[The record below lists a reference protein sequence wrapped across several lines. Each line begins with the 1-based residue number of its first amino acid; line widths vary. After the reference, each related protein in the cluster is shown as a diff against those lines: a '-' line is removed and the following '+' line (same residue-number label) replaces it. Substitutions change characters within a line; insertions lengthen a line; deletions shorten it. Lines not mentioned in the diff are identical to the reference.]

1 MTNTYTR
8 AHVGGPQP
16 IPASPKSIPAE
27 NPNIHRQQASDDK
40 NADTSITIPQSR
52 KEKRQQRKQKSSPSP
67 SPRTET
73 AKPTV
78 IKPSIN
84 SDYDSDSDTPTT
96 KPKKSKKK
104 KPSTPPLSSLPQSLD
119 LQMPPGTQ
127 TFYPLLVCSLGN
139 PGAIYANTLH
149 SAGHTVLSVIQA
161 RGLYAPFSK
170 GLSGL
175 VSRPDTTRFNLSLT
189 GGYTKSA
196 GDGLVEGEDDFVLW
210 QSTTLMNISGPSVR
224 KAWTSFSA
232 AAISRNQTPRL
243 VIVHDEL
250 EAALGKVSVKDGG
263 ASPRG
268 HNGLKSCQASLGG
281 VKWWRVG
288 VGIGRPESREPSVVS
303 KYVLSKMGR
312 REQAAVESSAYG
324 VLEALREIQEGK
336 K

>member
-16 IPASPKSIPAE
+16 IPASPNSIPSENLDIYQQQISDEGNAE
-27 NPNIHRQQASDDK
+27 
-40 NADTSITIPQSR
+40 TSITIPQSR

-67 SPRTET
+67 PSAET
-73 AKPTV
+73 ANPTI
-78 IKPSIN
+78 IKPSTD
-84 SDYDSDSDTPTT
+84 SDYNSDSDTPTS
-96 KPKKSKKK
+96 KPKKLKKK
-104 KPSTPPLSSLPQSLD
+104 KPSTPPSSLLPQSLD
-119 LQMPPGTQ
+119 PQMPPGTK
-127 TFYPLLVCSLGN
+127 TFHPLLVCSLGN
-139 PGAIYANTLH
+139 PGATYANTLH

-161 RGLYAPFSK
+161 RGLYGPFSK

-196 GDGLVEGEDDFVLW
+196 GTGLVEGEDDFVLW

-224 KAWTSFSA
+224 KAWNSFSA

-250 EAALGKVSVKDGG
+250 EAALGKVSVKDGS
-263 ASPRG
+263 ASARG

-288 VGIGRPESREPSVVS
+288 VGIGRPESREASVVS
-303 KYVLSKMGR
+303 KYVLSKMDR
-312 REQAAVESSAYG
+312 REQAAVENSAYG